1 MLDFLDKRF
10 SLIAAVGSLG
20 MALCMYLETQTLRSI
35 WWAWASIF
43 AIAIP
48 LGTYIIRAGGL
59 HKDDLFKGTPY
70 QKLKGLR
77 LKAAKWGLILLIM
90 IGITV
95 TMGSYLNLLILGGNY
110 LFQGKEQMER
120 FEIVELSARSPLFSK
135 RSKRKVPNLVI
146 RNATLKDEVRINE
159 LNFDEFDAE
168 QTYIDIQT
176 YKGLLGWSVVKA
188 YVVDKK

>member
-1 MLDFLDKRF
+1 
-10 SLIAAVGSLG
+10 
-20 MALCMYLETQTLRSI
+20 
-35 WWAWASIF
+35 
-43 AIAIP
+43 
-48 LGTYIIRAGGL
+48 
-59 HKDDLFKGTPY
+59 
-70 QKLKGLR
+70 
-77 LKAAKWGLILLIM
+77 
-90 IGITV
+90 
-95 TMGSYLNLLILGGNY
+95 MGSYLNLLILGGNY